1 MLSGIGRRMS
11 TLFFGGGVTIPQEIR
26 GVVCGEGGVVFVLTD
41 THLQRWQYRS
51 SKLEVHKI

>member
-1 MLSGIGRRMS
+1 MS